1 MLVHCGALLSGALS
15 SLVLCGALLS
25 GAPSLVL
32 IGVHRKGATQSGP
45 LKLLLGTNP
54 KATVEGAGV

>member
-1 MLVHCGALLSGALS
+1 VHCGALLGGVF

-25 GAPSLVL
+25 GAPSIVL
-32 IGVHRKGATQSGP
+32 SGVQGKGAAQSGS

-54 KATVEGAGV
+54 KATVEEAGVYGG